1 MGRMLKTVMM
11 ALVVATVGLALNAEA
26 QCAKKKSLSFRNEDF
41 YTADGKFDVEKGK
54 DAIIAL
60 CEYHGYPVFPEF
72 RKNLWVSDY
81 GTGQFTKLGLAA
93 YMFMNNVE
101 DLYMQMD
108 LFLLPDQMLP
118 EHWHLAGDGNPVKM
132 EGWLVRHG
140 KSYVVGV
147 GENNLADYPDVRIPK
162 CHNGGKTKTK
172 HVTPA
177 RTGQFVCLA
186 EAKSR
191 HWQFGGKEGAIMT
204 ESANVHTDSGVR
216 HSDKAVN
223 DQFLGK

>member
-1 MGRMLKTVMM
+1 MVKSVMM
-11 ALVVATVGLALNAEA
+11 VLAVVIVGLAVSAEA
-26 QCAKKKSLSFRNEDF
+26 QCCKKPPTFKNKDF

-60 CEYHGYPVFPEF
+60 CNYHGYPVFRGF
-72 RKNLWVSDY
+72 RDKLWVSDY

-93 YMFMNNVE
+93 YMFMNNSK

-108 LFLLPDQMLP
+108 LFLLPNQMLP

-132 EGWLVRHG
+132 EGWLIRHG

-147 GENNLADYPDVRIPK
+147 GEDNLADYPEVKIPK
-162 CHNGGKTKTK
+162 CHDSGKAKTK

-177 RTGQFVCLA
+177 TTGQFVCLA
-186 EAKSR
+186 EAESR
-191 HWQFGGKEGAIMT
+191 HWQFGGPEGVIMT

-216 HSDKAVN
+216 HSDKKIN
-223 DQFLGK
+223 DNFLGK